1 MKMGRSFWKSHGQGG
16 VQVNREEGRPPH
28 LIREVVTVPD
38 EVGTQG
44 AGAVLRGCRLLVHA
58 QEEGH
63 SLPQQRRGAELAQHD
78 CEQGSGGQDA
88 LFRPMGRVH

>member
-1 MKMGRSFWKSHGQGG
+1 M
-16 VQVNREEGRPPH
+16 NREEGRPPH

-63 SLPQQRRGAELAQHD
+63 SLPESRRQSS
-78 CEQGSGGQDA
+78 GSGETKVPEFPRQGI
-88 LFRPMGRVH
+88 RKES